1 MNLIPRPYR
10 WLAIAALAVALTGL
24 GWVKGAGHVQS
35 QWDAA
40 VHQQTLQIAAV
51 RQRQAEATVQVV
63 TRYVDRVRVV
73 REKGDTIIK
82 EVPIY
87 VPVQADAACTINRG
101 SHRGAAGDAPMTR
114 PPSPVMRRTV
124 AGLTLSA
131 AALVGIVLHEGY
143 TDRAVIPV
151 KGDVPTIG
159 FGTTTGVKLGDTTT
173 PPKALARALTDVQQ
187 FEGAL
192 KQCVTV
198 PLAQHEYDAL
208 VTFSYN
214 VGSRAFC
221 QSTLVRKLNVQD
233 YAGACAELLRW
244 RFFQGKDC
252 ALPTNA
258 RLCGGLATRRE
269 AEYRQCIGAAS

>member
-101 SHRGAAGDAPMTR
+101 FVRLHDAAAAGELLKPAGDADAPAAGLAL
-114 PPSPVMRRTV
+114 SAVAGTV
-124 AGLTLSA
+124 AGNYQSC
-131 AALVGIVLHEGY
+131 HEN
-143 TDRAVIPV
+143 AEQ
-151 KGDVPTIG
+151 
-159 FGTTTGVKLGDTTT
+159 L
-173 PPKALARALTDVQQ
+173 RALQ
-187 FEGAL
+187 AW
-192 KQCVTV
+192 
-198 PLAQHEYDAL
+198 
-208 VTFSYN
+208 
-214 VGSRAFC
+214 
-221 QSTLVRKLNVQD
+221 VREM
-233 YAGACAELLRW
+233 AA
-244 RFFQGKDC
+244 
-252 ALPTNA
+252 PA
-258 RLCGGLATRRE
+258 R
-269 AEYRQCIGAAS
+269 

>member
-82 EVPIY
+82 EVPVY

-101 SHRGAAGDAPMTR
+101 FVRLHDAAAAGELPEPARDTDAAAAGIAL
-114 PPSPVMRRTV
+114 SAVAGTV
-124 AGLTLSA
+124 ATNYQTC
-131 AALVGIVLHEGY
+131 HEN
-143 TDRAVIPV
+143 AEQ
-151 KGDVPTIG
+151 
-159 FGTTTGVKLGDTTT
+159 L
-173 PPKALARALTDVQQ
+173 RALQGWVR
-187 FEGAL
+187 EM
-192 KQCVTV
+192 
-198 PLAQHEYDAL
+198 DA
-208 VTFSYN
+208 
-214 VGSRAFC
+214 
-221 QSTLVRKLNVQD
+221 
-233 YAGACAELLRW
+233 
-244 RFFQGKDC
+244 
-252 ALPTNA
+252 
-258 RLCGGLATRRE
+258 ATK
-269 AEYRQCIGAAS
+269 

>member
-101 SHRGAAGDAPMTR
+101 FVRLHDAAAAGELPEPARDTDAAAAGVAL
-114 PPSPVMRRTV
+114 SAVAGTV
-124 AGLTLSA
+124 AANYQTC
-131 AALVGIVLHEGY
+131 HEN
-143 TDRAVIPV
+143 AEQ
-151 KGDVPTIG
+151 
-159 FGTTTGVKLGDTTT
+159 L
-173 PPKALARALTDVQQ
+173 RALQ
-187 FEGAL
+187 AW
-192 KQCVTV
+192 
-198 PLAQHEYDAL
+198 
-208 VTFSYN
+208 
-214 VGSRAFC
+214 
-221 QSTLVRKLNVQD
+221 VR
-233 YAGACAELLRW
+233 EMES
-244 RFFQGKDC
+244 
-252 ALPTNA
+252 
-258 RLCGGLATRRE
+258 ATK
-269 AEYRQCIGAAS
+269 